1 MCVIHH
7 LEISGLGMWLED
19 PSFSGCL
26 LLCREVSGD
35 TVLSSWAGSL
45 SVAFLALSLEDCSPG
60 HALEVSAEDDIERRA
75 PRF

>member
-7 LEISGLGMWLED
+7 LEISGLRTWLED

-26 LLCREVSGD
+26 LLCRGVSGD

-45 SVAFLALSLEDCSPG
+45 SVALLALSLEDCSPG
-60 HALEVSAEDDIERRA
+60 HALEVSAEDDTERRA